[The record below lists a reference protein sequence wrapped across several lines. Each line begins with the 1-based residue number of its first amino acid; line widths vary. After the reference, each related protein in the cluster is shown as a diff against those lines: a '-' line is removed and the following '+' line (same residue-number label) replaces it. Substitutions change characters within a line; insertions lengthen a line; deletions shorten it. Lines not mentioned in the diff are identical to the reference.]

1 MIKQYIKRPV
11 TIEAIK
17 FEYTHKCIQELKDWL
32 GDEFIAS
39 GKDRH
44 PDAKG
49 WLQVGTLEDGH
60 GKNKIAHVATEGDYI
75 IKGIQGEF
83 YACKP
88 DIFYQTYQELKNDSI
103 LEFNN
108 AYTGC

>member
-1 MIKQYIKRPV
+1 MIKQYMKRPV

-17 FEYTHKCIQELKDWL
+17 FEYNDKCIQELKDWL
-32 GDEFIAS
+32 GSEFIAS
-39 GKDRH
+39 GKDWH

-49 WLQVGTLEDGH
+49 WLQIGTLEDGH

-88 DIFYQTYQELKNDSI
+88 DIFYQTYQEISDSI
-103 LEFNN
+103 TEFNN
-108 AYTGC
+108 VYTGC

>member
-1 MIKQYIKRPV
+1 MIKQYMKRPV

-17 FEYTHKCIQELKDWL
+17 FEYNNKCIQELKDWL
-32 GDEFIAS
+32 GDEFIAY
-39 GKDRH
+39 GKDRRM
-44 PDAKG
+44 DAKG

-88 DIFYQTYQELKNDSI
+88 DIFYQTYQELNDSI
-103 LEFNN
+103 VEFNN

>member
-1 MIKQYIKRPV
+1 MIKQYMKRPV

-17 FEYTHKCIQELKDWL
+17 FEYNNKCIQELKDWL
-32 GDEFIAS
+32 GSEFIAS

-49 WLQVGTLEDGH
+49 WLQIGTLEDGH

-88 DIFYQTYQELKNDSI
+88 DIFYQTYQEISDSI
-103 LEFNN
+103 TEFNN
-108 AYTGC
+108 VYTGC

>member
-1 MIKQYIKRPV
+1 MIKQYMKRPV

-17 FEYTHKCIQELKDWL
+17 FEYNNKCIQELKDWL
-32 GDEFIAS
+32 GSEFIES
-39 GKDRH
+39 GKDRRM
-44 PDAKG
+44 DAKG
-49 WLQVGTLEDGH
+49 WLQVGTLEDGR

-88 DIFYQTYQELKNDSI
+88 DIFYQTYQEISDSI
-103 LEFNN
+103 IEFNN
-108 AYTGC
+108 VYTGC

>member
-1 MIKQYIKRPV
+1 MIKQYMKRPV

-32 GDEFIAS
+32 GDEFIAY
-39 GKDRH
+39 GKDRRM
-44 PDAKG
+44 DAKG

-88 DIFYQTYQELKNDSI
+88 DIFYQTYQELNDSI
-103 LEFNN
+103 VEFNN